1 MYSYLFF
8 NFPLTSTLQRDPSG
22 LYMTNF
28 LLDGDTK
35 PVIILIHNTQVPADE
50 ITKALDGNLS
60 IFSLYEIFK
69 KYINVI

>member
-1 MYSYLFF
+1 MLFPALMYSYLFF
-8 NFPLTSTLQRDPSG
+8 NCPLISALQRDPPG
-22 LYMTNF
+22 LYTTTF

-60 IFSLYEIFK
+60 IFSLYERF
-69 KYINVI
+69 